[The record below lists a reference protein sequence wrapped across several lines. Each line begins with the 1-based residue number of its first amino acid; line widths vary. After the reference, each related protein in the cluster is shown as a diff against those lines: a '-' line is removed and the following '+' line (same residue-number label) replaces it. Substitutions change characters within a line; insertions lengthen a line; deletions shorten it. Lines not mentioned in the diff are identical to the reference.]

1 MELGCVVLW
10 ISIEMLYEMMMLY
23 VLLLLLVTLITDNVM
38 CVEGVEAS

>member
-10 ISIEMLYEMMMLY
+10 ISIEMLYEMMLY